1 MPIEKWSEEIVLAR
15 LSNDPQISDDLDGVE
30 AFFRDGGRYGVLDFS
45 AVTFLNSSNLAHLLR
60 IRKQMILATGRMV
73 LCGLSDEIWGAF
85 LVTSMDKVFEFSD
98 DVATS
103 LATLQLAG
111 TR

>member
-1 MPIEKWSEEIVLAR
+1 MPVEKWSEEIVVAR
-15 LSNDPQISDDLDGVE
+15 LGNDPQLSDDLEGVE
-30 AFFRDGGRYGVLDFS
+30 TFLRDGGRHCVIDF
-45 AVTFLNSSNLAHLLR
+45 AAITFLNSSNLAHLLR
-60 IRKQMILATGRMV
+60 IRRQVILADGRMV
-73 LCGLSDEIWGAF
+73 LCGLSTQIWGAL